1 MKRKLRIAM
10 LVGLA
15 AVVGIFAIVLRPRD
29 PALSQEDFAR
39 NMRLTRSSEHVS
51 AGMTPAEV
59 ETALQ
64 CSPDER
70 DSETGVERWH
80 TRGHL
85 GHTVT
90 VRYESGRVTKIENR
104 TWRSKPE
111 DSWWDTL
118 RDRLGI

>member
-1 MKRKLRIAM
+1 MKRKLRIAW

-15 AVVGIFAIVLRPRD
+15 ALVGIAAIVIQSRD
-29 PALSQEDFAR
+29 PALSEEDIAR
-39 NMRLTRSSEHVS
+39 NQRLLFSSKRVS
-51 AGMTPAEV
+51 AGMTPTEV

-90 VRYESGRVTKIENR
+90 VHYENGRVTKIENW
-104 TWRSKPE
+104 TWHSRP
-111 DSWWDTL
+111 DPSWWDNI
-118 RDRLGI
+118 RDRFGV